1 MDSSSTLIFI
11 ILAFVLGGALIMGK
25 NSVPPSLKRWMAL
38 TAIVMILIAF
48 FLIVFSF
55 LNMGSSI

>member
-1 MDSSSTLIFI
+1 MDSSNTLIFI
-11 ILAFVLGGALIMGK
+11 ICAFILGVALIMGK

-48 FLIVFSF
+48 VLIVISF
-55 LNMGSSI
+55 INMGS